1 MLFNK
6 YEMVLLWDLPD
17 GPNIFSLTNSV
28 TVIACGITFWRITA
42 FATIQFLRGTFKE
55 KQTGKENIRSHVT
68 SRNNNKKHKQ

>member
-17 GPNIFSLTNSV
+17 GPNILSLTNSV
-28 TVIACGITFWRITA
+28 ILIACGIRRTIA
-42 FATIQFLRGTFKE
+42 FAIIQFLREMFKE
-55 KQTGKENIRSHVT
+55 NQRGKENIRSHVT